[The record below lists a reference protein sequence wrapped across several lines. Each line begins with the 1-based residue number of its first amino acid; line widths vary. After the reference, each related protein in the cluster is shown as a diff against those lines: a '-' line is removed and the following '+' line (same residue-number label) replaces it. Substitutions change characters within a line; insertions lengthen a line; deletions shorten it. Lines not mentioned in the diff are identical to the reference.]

1 MSKNEPA
8 PEVTL
13 ADLQAH
19 WNRLREAA
27 TTEAR
32 KQACGASQGVWVAVL
47 AGVGLLGL
55 IYLLGWRRG
64 RRAPGPAPA
73 LPPATPEPVS
83 AASEPAEPPAAKA
96 AAAAPGLAAVLT
108 PLADS
113 LMRYGLAALTDHLDR
128 TAKRRDK

>member
-13 ADLQAH
+13 ADLQAR

-27 TTEAR
+27 TAEAR
-32 KQACGASQGVWVAVL
+32 KQACGTSQGVWVAVL
-47 AGVGLLGL
+47 AGMGLLGL
-55 IYLLGWRRG
+55 AYLLGWNRG
-64 RRAPGPAPA
+64 RRAQTPTPA

-83 AASEPAEPPAAKA
+83 AASAPVEPPAAKA
-96 AAAAPGLAAVLT
+96 AAAPGMAALLT

-113 LMRYGLAALTDHLDR
+113 LVRYGLAALNDHLDR
-128 TAKRRDK
+128 TAKRRDN